1 MNARPYKFSPAM
13 KNEIEQQVQEML
25 SKGLIQYTRT
35 HSNIDTPNALTRKR
49 IKHGDSV
56 LIIDTSMPLQ
66 EVQIPY
72 SSN

>member
-35 HSNIDTPNALTRKR
+35 HSNIDTP
-49 IKHGDSV
+49 
-56 LIIDTSMPLQ
+56 MPLQ
-66 EVQIPY
+66 EKG
-72 SSN
+72 SNMVILC